1 MKNIL
6 LFLMLYLLSANTAFA
21 QRDHLC
27 LYSKD
32 NTADKS
38 WSLDVVRK
46 IIFTQTDV
54 AVYLWA
60 DDASY
65 NVPYGNFRKFTFEG
79 NKTVAVKG
87 ITLNKTTAT
96 LTEGETLAL
105 SATVS
110 PDNATDKTVTWTSS
124 DASVAS
130 VSGGTVTALKAGKA
144 TIIASCGGKA
154 ATCEVTV
161 KAKVIA
167 VTGITINKTTATLT
181 EGETLALSATVS
193 PDNATDKTVT
203 WTSSDASVA
212 SVSGGTVTA
221 LKAGKAT
228 ITVTSTSN
236 PSVNATC
243 EITVKAK
250 VTSVTAITLDKTTAE
265 ILEGETVTLTATVN
279 PSDATDQTIVWTSS
293 DESVAKVISGVV
305 IGVKAGKAT
314 IIASCGGKVATCEVT
329 VKPKTVSVTAVTL
342 DKTTAEILE
351 GETVTLAAT
360 VNPSDATDQTIVWT
374 SSDESVAKV
383 ISGVVIGVKAG
394 KATIIASCGGKAAT
408 CEVTV
413 KPKTISVT
421 SITLDKSRAEMTEGE
436 ILTLTADVAP
446 EDATDKT
453 LIWTSSDEAVAT
465 VKDGVVT
472 AVKLGR
478 ATITAASTSNLSVS
492 ATCEV
497 VVFSATGIGSV
508 ESDKNEKHDI
518 YNLNGQRVT
527 TMRKGGIYIVN
538 GRKVLAK

>member
-46 IIFTQTDV
+46 ITFTQTDV

-60 DDASY
+60 DDAAY
-65 NVPYGNFRKFTFEG
+65 NVPYSNFRKFTFEG
-79 NKTVAVKG
+79 NKTVAVTG

-154 ATCEVTV
+154 ATCEV
-161 KAKVIA
+161 
-167 VTGITINKTTATLT
+167 
-181 EGETLALSATVS
+181 
-193 PDNATDKTVT
+193 
-203 WTSSDASVA
+203 
-212 SVSGGTVTA
+212 
-221 LKAGKAT
+221 
-228 ITVTSTSN
+228 
-236 PSVNATC
+236 
-243 EITVKAK
+243 
-250 VTSVTAITLDKTTAE
+250 
-265 ILEGETVTLTATVN
+265 
-279 PSDATDQTIVWTSS
+279 
-293 DESVAKVISGVV
+293 
-305 IGVKAGKAT
+305 
-314 IIASCGGKVATCEVT
+314 
-329 VKPKTVSVTAVTL
+329 
-342 DKTTAEILE
+342 
-351 GETVTLAAT
+351 
-360 VNPSDATDQTIVWT
+360 
-374 SSDESVAKV
+374 
-383 ISGVVIGVKAG
+383 
-394 KATIIASCGGKAAT
+394 
-408 CEVTV
+408 
-413 KPKTISVT
+413 
-421 SITLDKSRAEMTEGE
+421 
-436 ILTLTADVAP
+436 
-446 EDATDKT
+446 
-453 LIWTSSDEAVAT
+453 
-465 VKDGVVT
+465 
-472 AVKLGR
+472 
-478 ATITAASTSNLSVS
+478 
-492 ATCEV
+492 

-508 ESDKNEKHDI
+508 ESDKTEKHDI

>member
-1 MKNIL
+1 MYYRVVKNIL

-79 NKTVAVKG
+79 NKTVAVTG

-110 PDNATDKTVTWTSS
+110 PDN
-124 DASVAS
+124 
-130 VSGGTVTALKAGKA
+130 
-144 TIIASCGGKA
+144 
-154 ATCEVTV
+154 
-161 KAKVIA
+161 
-167 VTGITINKTTATLT
+167 
-181 EGETLALSATVS
+181 
-193 PDNATDKTVT
+193 
-203 WTSSDASVA
+203 
-212 SVSGGTVTA
+212 
-221 LKAGKAT
+221 
-228 ITVTSTSN
+228 
-236 PSVNATC
+236 
-243 EITVKAK
+243 
-250 VTSVTAITLDKTTAE
+250 
-265 ILEGETVTLTATVN
+265 
-279 PSDATDQTIVWTSS
+279 
-293 DESVAKVISGVV
+293 
-305 IGVKAGKAT
+305 
-314 IIASCGGKVATCEVT
+314 
-329 VKPKTVSVTAVTL
+329 
-342 DKTTAEILE
+342 
-351 GETVTLAAT
+351 
-360 VNPSDATDQTIVWT
+360 
-374 SSDESVAKV
+374 
-383 ISGVVIGVKAG
+383 
-394 KATIIASCGGKAAT
+394 
-408 CEVTV
+408 
-413 KPKTISVT
+413 
-421 SITLDKSRAEMTEGE
+421 
-436 ILTLTADVAP
+436 
-446 EDATDKT
+446 ATDKT

-478 ATITAASTSNLSVS
+478 ATITAASMSNPSVS

-497 VVFSATGIGSV
+497 VVYSATGIGSV

-538 GRKVLAK
+538 ARKVLAK

>member
-60 DDASY
+60 DDTSY

-79 NKTVAVKG
+79 NRTVAVTG

-130 VSGGTVTALKAGKA
+130 VSDGTVTAL
-144 TIIASCGGKA
+144 
-154 ATCEVTV
+154 
-161 KAKVIA
+161 
-167 VTGITINKTTATLT
+167 
-181 EGETLALSATVS
+181 
-193 PDNATDKTVT
+193 
-203 WTSSDASVA
+203 
-212 SVSGGTVTA
+212 
-221 LKAGKAT
+221 
-228 ITVTSTSN
+228 
-236 PSVNATC
+236 
-243 EITVKAK
+243 
-250 VTSVTAITLDKTTAE
+250 
-265 ILEGETVTLTATVN
+265 
-279 PSDATDQTIVWTSS
+279 
-293 DESVAKVISGVV
+293 
-305 IGVKAGKAT
+305 
-314 IIASCGGKVATCEVT
+314 
-329 VKPKTVSVTAVTL
+329 
-342 DKTTAEILE
+342 
-351 GETVTLAAT
+351 
-360 VNPSDATDQTIVWT
+360 
-374 SSDESVAKV
+374 
-383 ISGVVIGVKAG
+383 KAG

-421 SITLDKSRAEMTEGE
+421 SITLDKTRAEMTEGE

>member
-32 NTADKS
+32 NTADNS

-60 DDASY
+60 DDAAY
-65 NVPYGNFRKFTFEG
+65 NVPYSNFRKFTFEG
-79 NKTVAVKG
+79 NKTVAVTG

-96 LTEGETLAL
+96 LTEGETLALSATVSPDNATDKTVTWTSSDASVAAVSGGTVTALKAGKATIIASCGGKAATCEVTVKAKVIAVTGITLNKTTSTLTEGETLSL

-161 KAKVIA
+161 KAKV
-167 VTGITINKTTATLT
+167 
-181 EGETLALSATVS
+181 
-193 PDNATDKTVT
+193 
-203 WTSSDASVA
+203 
-212 SVSGGTVTA
+212 
-221 LKAGKAT
+221 
-228 ITVTSTSN
+228 
-236 PSVNATC
+236 
-243 EITVKAK
+243 
-250 VTSVTAITLDKTTAE
+250 TSVTSITLDKTAAE
-265 ILEGETVTLTATVN
+265 ILEGETVTLTATV
-279 PSDATDQTIVWTSS
+279 I
-293 DESVAKVISGVV
+293 
-305 IGVKAGKAT
+305 
-314 IIASCGGKVATCEVT
+314 
-329 VKPKTVSVTAVTL
+329 
-342 DKTTAEILE
+342 
-351 GETVTLAAT
+351 
-360 VNPSDATDQTIVWT
+360 PSDATDQTIVWT

-421 SITLDKSRAEMTEGE
+421 SIMLDKTRAEMTEGE

-478 ATITAASTSNLSVS
+478 ATIMAASTSNPSVS

-497 VVFSATGIGSV
+497 VVYSATGIGSV

>member
-79 NKTVAVKG
+79 NKTVAVTG
-87 ITLNKTTAT
+87 ITLNKTTAI

-124 DASVAS
+124 DASVAP

-144 TIIASCGGKA
+144 TIIASCGGQA
-154 ATCEVTV
+154 ATCEV
-161 KAKVIA
+161 
-167 VTGITINKTTATLT
+167 
-181 EGETLALSATVS
+181 
-193 PDNATDKTVT
+193 
-203 WTSSDASVA
+203 
-212 SVSGGTVTA
+212 
-221 LKAGKAT
+221 
-228 ITVTSTSN
+228 
-236 PSVNATC
+236 
-243 EITVKAK
+243 TVKAK

-314 IIASCGGKVATCEVT
+314 IIASCGGK
-329 VKPKTVSVTAVTL
+329 
-342 DKTTAEILE
+342 
-351 GETVTLAAT
+351 
-360 VNPSDATDQTIVWT
+360 
-374 SSDESVAKV
+374 
-383 ISGVVIGVKAG
+383 
-394 KATIIASCGGKAAT
+394 AAT

-421 SITLDKSRAEMTEGE
+421 SITLDKTRAEMTEGE

-508 ESDKNEKHDI
+508 ESDKNEKQDI

>member
-1 MKNIL
+1 
-6 LFLMLYLLSANTAFA
+6 MLYLLSANTAFA

-60 DDASY
+60 DDTSY

-79 NKTVAVKG
+79 NRTVAVTG

-96 LTEGETLAL
+96 LIEGETLAL
-105 SATVS
+105 SVTVS

-144 TIIASCGGKA
+144 TIIASCGGQA
-154 ATCEVTV
+154 ATCEV
-161 KAKVIA
+161 
-167 VTGITINKTTATLT
+167 
-181 EGETLALSATVS
+181 
-193 PDNATDKTVT
+193 
-203 WTSSDASVA
+203 
-212 SVSGGTVTA
+212 
-221 LKAGKAT
+221 
-228 ITVTSTSN
+228 
-236 PSVNATC
+236 
-243 EITVKAK
+243 TVKAK

-329 VKPKTVSVTAVTL
+329 VKPKT
-342 DKTTAEILE
+342 
-351 GETVTLAAT
+351 
-360 VNPSDATDQTIVWT
+360 
-374 SSDESVAKV
+374 
-383 ISGVVIGVKAG
+383 
-394 KATIIASCGGKAAT
+394 
-408 CEVTV
+408 
-413 KPKTISVT
+413 ISVT
-421 SITLDKSRAEMTEGE
+421 SITLDKTRAEMTEGE

-472 AVKLGR
+472 AVKLGKT
-478 ATITAASTSNLSVS
+478 TITAASASNPSVS

-508 ESDKNEKHDI
+508 ESDKNEKQDI

>member
-1 MKNIL
+1 MYYRVVKNIL

-46 IIFTQTDV
+46 ITFTQTDV

-60 DDASY
+60 DDAAY

-79 NKTVAVKG
+79 NKTVAVTG

-144 TIIASCGGKA
+144 TIIASCGGQA

-161 KAKVIA
+161 KV
-167 VTGITINKTTATLT
+167 
-181 EGETLALSATVS
+181 
-193 PDNATDKTVT
+193 
-203 WTSSDASVA
+203 
-212 SVSGGTVTA
+212 
-221 LKAGKAT
+221 
-228 ITVTSTSN
+228 
-236 PSVNATC
+236 
-243 EITVKAK
+243 K
-250 VTSVTAITLDKTTAE
+250 VTSVTAITLDKTAAE
-265 ILEGETVTLTATVN
+265 ILEGETVTLTATVI

-351 GETVTLAAT
+351 GETVTLTAT

-421 SITLDKSRAEMTEGE
+421 SITLDKTRAEMTEGE
-436 ILTLTADVAP
+436 ILTLTAGVAP

-478 ATITAASTSNLSVS
+478 ATITAASASNPSVS

-508 ESDKNEKHDI
+508 ESDKTEKHDI

>member
-1 MKNIL
+1 MYYRVVKNIL

-46 IIFTQTDV
+46 ITFTQTDV

-60 DDASY
+60 DDAAY
-65 NVPYGNFRKFTFEG
+65 NVPYSNFRKFTFEG
-79 NKTVAVKG
+79 NKTVAVTG

-144 TIIASCGGKA
+144 TIIASCGDKA
-154 ATCEVTV
+154 ATCEVT
-161 KAKVIA
+161 I
-167 VTGITINKTTATLT
+167 
-181 EGETLALSATVS
+181 
-193 PDNATDKTVT
+193 
-203 WTSSDASVA
+203 
-212 SVSGGTVTA
+212 
-221 LKAGKAT
+221 
-228 ITVTSTSN
+228 
-236 PSVNATC
+236 
-243 EITVKAK
+243 KAK
-250 VTSVTAITLDKTTAE
+250 VTSVTGITLDKTTAE
-265 ILEGETVTLTATVN
+265 ILEGETVTLTATVI

-305 IGVKAGKAT
+305 IGVK
-314 IIASCGGKVATCEVT
+314 S
-329 VKPKTVSVTAVTL
+329 
-342 DKTTAEILE
+342 
-351 GETVTLAAT
+351 
-360 VNPSDATDQTIVWT
+360 
-374 SSDESVAKV
+374 
-383 ISGVVIGVKAG
+383 G

-413 KPKTISVT
+413 KPKMISVT
-421 SITLDKSRAEMTEGE
+421 SITLDKTRAEMTEGE

-478 ATITAASTSNLSVS
+478 ATITAASTSNPSVS